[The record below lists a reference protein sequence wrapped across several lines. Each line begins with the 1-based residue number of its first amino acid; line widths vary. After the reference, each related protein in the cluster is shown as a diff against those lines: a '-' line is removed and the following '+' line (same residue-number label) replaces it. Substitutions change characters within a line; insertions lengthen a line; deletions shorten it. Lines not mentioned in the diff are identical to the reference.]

1 MKHFLFA
8 VLGVFLCF
16 SFASA
21 VAPLKDYDRIT
32 SKTEIAALDAVISK
46 GAIAAL
52 NLAAEDGALSDDAA
66 TRYQVDKVK
75 YVAKQAQDDLVSYFA
90 IVTLDD
96 TQNVDT
102 KGQIGYVID
111 QDNAT
116 ENLTLRAYK
125 VGV

>member
-1 MKHFLFA
+1 MKYFLLA
-8 VLGVFLCF
+8 VLSVFLCF

-21 VAPLKDYDRIT
+21 VAPLKDYTRIT
-32 SKTEIAALDAVISK
+32 SKAEIAALDAVISK

-52 NLAAEDGALSDDAA
+52 SLAAEDGALAADAA

-75 YVAKQAQDDLVSYFA
+75 YVASQAQIDLVSYFA

-96 TQNVDT
+96 TQDASA
-102 KGQIGYVID
+102 KGQIGYVVD

-125 VGV
+125 VGL